1 MSRKNETK
9 ESIIEAAL
17 YLFQIKGYHATS
29 VRDISNRAGV
39 NSATISYYFKGKNG
53 LMEYCFTSFLEE
65 YLQLIE
71 KHLGT
76 IQSSGP
82 AECLKNLVKEILHFQ
97 RKNYLAAKFVY
108 SEISFDSSLN
118 REILSTYWTKEKFY
132 LQSLMET
139 GIQEGVFKNI
149 SLPIFILQLKGLLSA
164 PLLHAQYSMEV
175 LYQFPREEYFTMKY
189 LQELYD
195 FIDIYILDVPK
206 EYPLAFAGK
215 EVVL

>member
-9 ESIIEAAL
+9 EAIIEAAL

-39 NSATISYYFKGKNG
+39 NSATISYYFKNKNG
-53 LMEYCFTSFLEE
+53 LLEYCFTSFLEE

-71 KHLGT
+71 NHLET
-76 IQSSGP
+76 IQSCDP
-82 AECLKNLVKEILHFQ
+82 AACLKSLVKEILLFQ

-132 LQSLMET
+132 LQALMET
-139 GIQEGVFKNI
+139 GIQKGVFRSM
-149 SLPIFILQLKGLLSA
+149 SLPIFILQLKGLMSA

-175 LYQFPREEYFTMKY
+175 LYQFPQEEYFTMKY
-189 LQELYD
+189 LEELYE
-195 FIDIYILDVPK
+195 FIDRNIIDAPK
-206 EYPLAFAGK
+206 EFPLVLAGE